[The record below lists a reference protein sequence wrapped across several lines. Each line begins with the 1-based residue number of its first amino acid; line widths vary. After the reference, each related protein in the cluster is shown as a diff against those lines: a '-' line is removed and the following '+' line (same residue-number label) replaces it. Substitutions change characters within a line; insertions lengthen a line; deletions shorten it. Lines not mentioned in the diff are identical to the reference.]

1 MNPLL
6 PHCPNPSCIYF
17 DESELIPNWYYIH
30 GRYCS
35 KINYGMPRFRCRECG
50 KTFGH
55 TTFSIDYYVKKRVDY
70 SRLMAGLCSGSGLW
84 DITRFTGHSVDVI
97 LNRFERLAR
106 AAIAVHSDIMADL
119 NFGENLVMD
128 GFESF
133 SVSQFYPNNINIVAG
148 SKSEFLYSLGYSG
161 LRRKGAKTEK
171 QKLRQIELEKTAK
184 AHPEETKWSVQ
195 HILEHLFT
203 CLKQKL
209 GEKDWN
215 RTLFTDKHRDYPRAM
230 EEIEGFAGKILH
242 VAISSKLTRN
252 HANPLFPVNY
262 ADRQFR
268 KDLSDH
274 VRETVK
280 FAHCPSAMMSRMTVY
295 QLFHNCLV
303 SRRLK
308 AYRRMDDSTHAEAA
322 GLEPDRLS
330 QILES
335 RMSSRPFL
343 SKLNI
348 DSEMEKTWRMGWKI
362 PGGKLGRY
370 VPKFIAA

>member
-1 MNPLL
+1 
-6 PHCPNPSCIYF
+6 
-17 DESELIPNWYYIH
+17 
-30 GRYCS
+30 
-35 KINYGMPRFRCRECG
+35 
-50 KTFGH
+50 
-55 TTFSIDYYVKKRVDY
+55 
-70 SRLMAGLCSGSGLW
+70 
-84 DITRFTGHSVDVI
+84 
-97 LNRFERLAR
+97 
-106 AAIAVHSDIMADL
+106 
-119 NFGENLVMD
+119 MD

-148 SKSEFLYSLGYSG
+148 SESEFLYSLGYSG

-184 AHPEETKWSVQ
+184 AHPEETKRSVQ

-230 EEIEGFAGKILH
+230 EEIDGFAGKILH
-242 VAISSKLTRN
+242 VAISSKLPRN
-252 HANPLFPVNY
+252 NANPLFPVNY

-303 SRRLK
+303 SRRLT
-308 AYRRMDDSTHAEAA
+308 AYRRMDDSTHAQAA
-322 GLEPDRLS
+322 GLEPHRLS
-330 QILES
+330 QILEN

-348 DSEMEKTWRMGWKI
+348 DSEMERTWMMGWKI

-370 VPKFIAA
+370 VPNFIAA